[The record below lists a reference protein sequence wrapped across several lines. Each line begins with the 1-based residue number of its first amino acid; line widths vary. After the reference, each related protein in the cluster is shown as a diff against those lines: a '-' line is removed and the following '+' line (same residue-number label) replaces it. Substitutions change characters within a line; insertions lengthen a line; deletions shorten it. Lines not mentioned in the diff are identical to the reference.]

1 MEVLLKITSYH
12 RLSPEIEATK
22 STEDS
27 LTFGRARECDWHLPD
42 PEKVISNKHGEVVN
56 EGGLFYVYDY
66 STNGLF
72 INHSVSPLGKGNKH
86 KLVDGD
92 TFNVG
97 DFQIEASLQGAQQDL
112 SEAGQPNVPAESPAQ
127 TESAVNSF
135 SSFDAVPAIEPAPAY
150 AREDILDESMIPPKM
165 APADTADSVD
175 NTSSNVNFIPE
186 DWDAFSFSDNTSLDP
201 FANDHQMA
209 PQPQPQPQPQP
220 SFVPPKESATSPT
233 AQAPEVQPQKEASK
247 ERGQTTTTPI
257 RHELPQ
263 NSNQQAHMQAF
274 LEGLGVSSAVR
285 DELETEKQWFEMGVG
300 LNALLMGVINS
311 LRQRANMKNQM
322 KINRTMFQVE
332 QNNPLKFSATID
344 DAIQNLYTRKSGSF
358 LGATAS
364 IKESFDDLHTH
375 EGAILAAASGS
386 LEALLKLLSP
396 EMISKKA
403 DENNSLLKFMPK
415 SSGAIS
421 WKLYQELF
429 EEYSKEVNQK
439 GVMAL
444 SDEFLSAYDN
454 YVNKQN

>member
-22 STEDS
+22 STKDS
-27 LTFGRARECDWHLPD
+27 LTFGRSRECDWHLPD

-97 DFQIEASLQGAQQDL
+97 DFQIETSLQGVQQDL
-112 SEAGQPNVPAESPAQ
+112 PEADQSNLSASSQVQSES
-127 TESAVNSF
+127 SVNPV
-135 SSFDAVPAIEPAPAY
+135 SSFDAVPSFESAPAY
-150 AREDILDESMIPPKM
+150 ANDNALDESMIPPKM
-165 APADTADSVD
+165 APADKASSADNASSHVD
-175 NTSSNVNFIPE
+175 FIPE
-186 DWDAFSFSDNTSLDP
+186 DWDVFSFSGNDGLDP

-220 SFVPPKESATSPT
+220 SFSPPKESVTPPVTQQVETQPS
-233 AQAPEVQPQKEASK
+233 EVQLK
-247 ERGQTTTTPI
+247 EREQAASSAPTK
-257 RHELPQ
+257 REMPQ
-263 NSNQQAHMQAF
+263 HNNQQALMQAF
-274 LEGLGVSSAVR
+274 LEGLGISSAVR
-285 DELETEKQWFEMGVG
+285 AELETEKQWFEMGVG

-358 LGATAS
+358 LGSTAS
-364 IKESFDDLHTH
+364 IKESFEDLHTH

-386 LEALLKLLSP
+386 LEALLKPTL
-396 EMISKKA
+396 
-403 DENNSLLKFMPK
+403 
-415 SSGAIS
+415 
-421 WKLYQELF
+421 Q
-429 EEYSKEVNQK
+429 Q
-439 GVMAL
+439 
-444 SDEFLSAYDN
+444 
-454 YVNKQN
+454 